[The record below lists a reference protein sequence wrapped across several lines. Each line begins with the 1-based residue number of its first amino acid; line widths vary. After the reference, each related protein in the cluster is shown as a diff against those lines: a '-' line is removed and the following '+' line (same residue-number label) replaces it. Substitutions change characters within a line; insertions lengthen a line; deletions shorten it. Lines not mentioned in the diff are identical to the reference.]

1 MKIIPL
7 SLKSANAYVMA
18 NHRHHK
24 SSVGHKF
31 SVGLESD
38 GELVGVAI
46 CGRPVARHSDNG
58 LTLEVARLCTNGIPN
73 GCSKLYGAS
82 ARIAKEMGYDKVQT
96 YILDIE
102 SGTSLKASGWIM
114 ESKTQGGDWVRSDGS
129 ERNNDHPLNKKQRW
143 VKYL

>member
-24 SSVGHKF
+24 SVVGHKF
-31 SVGLESD
+31 SVGLKSD

-73 GCSKLYGAS
+73 GCSKLYGAA